1 MTTFNTVFA
10 SPQNSV
16 RHTLSVRQRFLR
28 LPRMINGIVSHKSW
42 WTLSEEFL
50 KKRTSL
56 ELKAF
61 NLLPQSANG
70 KQANQET
77 QTEDLICSRC
87 SRTLLRDWPHCIEVN
102 HLGTQKIIHV
112 HTIFISNYFA
122 FVKSGLW
129 IRLNVKFFLCDRI
142 QYIFSLLILLLG
154 VGGGWGGV
162 GWGWGG
168 EGFFYNGLYSGS
180 SALYSGYCSDLE
192 LVSSL
197 GRVRNIKSLFQSNV
211 CNLFLPGI

>member
-87 SRTLLRDWPHCIEVN
+87 SRTLLRDWLHCIEVN

-122 FVKSGLW
+122 FVKSGLRV
-129 IRLNVKFFLCDRI
+129 RLNVIFFLRPNTI
-142 QYIFSLLILLLG
+142 YFFTFNSSG
-154 VGGGWGGV
+154 RGM

-168 EGFFYNGLYSGS
+168 G
-180 SALYSGYCSDLE
+180 
-192 LVSSL
+192 
-197 GRVRNIKSLFQSNV
+197 I
-211 CNLFLPGI
+211 FL

>member
-1 MTTFNTVFA
+1 MTLLNTFFA

-87 SRTLLRDWPHCIEVN
+87 SRTLLRDWLHCIEVN

-122 FVKSGLW
+122 FVKSGLRV
-129 IRLNVKFFLCDRI
+129 RLNVTFFLQPNTI
-142 QYIFSLLILLLG
+142 YFFTFNSS
-154 VGGGWGGV
+154 GGEGGGV
-162 GWGWGG
+162 GWGWGLGG
-168 EGFFYNGLYSGS
+168 EGFFYNGLYSGN
-180 SALYSGYCSDLE
+180 SALYSGYCRDLE
-192 LVSSL
+192 LVPSL
-197 GRVRNIKSLFQSNV
+197 GRARNIKSLFQSNV
-211 CNLFLPGI
+211 CNLFLTGI

>member
-1 MTTFNTVFA
+1 MTLLNTFFA

-87 SRTLLRDWPHCIEVN
+87 SRTLLRDWLHCIEVN

-122 FVKSGLW
+122 FVKSGLRV
-129 IRLNVKFFLCDRI
+129 RLNVTFFLRPNTI
-142 QYIFSLLILLLG
+142 YFFTFNSS
-154 VGGGWGGV
+154 GGGGG
-162 GWGWGG
+162 GGGGGAGRG
-168 EGFFYNGLYSGS
+168 EGFFYNGL
-180 SALYSGYCSDLE
+180 
-192 LVSSL
+192 
-197 GRVRNIKSLFQSNV
+197 
-211 CNLFLPGI
+211 

>member
-1 MTTFNTVFA
+1 MNFRKARRSQFWFVFACLFVCPTGEREGRSYRLSSLKVIHSFCSKSRPWICMQLTIFIRIPSFFFLQRFYLYARHKYFWSICVMILSLCCQSMTTFNTFFA

-87 SRTLLRDWPHCIEVN
+87 SRTVLRDWLHCIEVN

-112 HTIFISNYFA
+112 
-122 FVKSGLW
+122 LP
-129 IRLNVKFFLCDRI
+129 FL
-142 QYIFSLLILLLG
+142 
-154 VGGGWGGV
+154 
-162 GWGWGG
+162 
-168 EGFFYNGLYSGS
+168 
-180 SALYSGYCSDLE
+180 
-192 LVSSL
+192 
-197 GRVRNIKSLFQSNV
+197 
-211 CNLFLPGI
+211 

>member
-1 MTTFNTVFA
+1 MSLYCQSMTLLNTFFA

-87 SRTLLRDWPHCIEVN
+87 SRTLLRDWLNCTEVN

-112 HTIFISNYFA
+112 RTIFINNDFA
-122 FVKSGLW
+122 FVKSVLW
-129 IRLNVKFFLCDRI
+129 VRFKR
-142 QYIFSLLILLLG
+142 YIFSATEYNI
-154 VGGGWGGV
+154 
-162 GWGWGG
+162 
-168 EGFFYNGLYSGS
+168 FFH
-180 SALYSGYCSDLE
+180 
-192 LVSSL
+192 
-197 GRVRNIKSLFQSNV
+197 F
-211 CNLFLPGI
+211 

>member
-87 SRTLLRDWPHCIEVN
+87 SRTLLRDWLHCIEVN

-122 FVKSGLW
+122 FVKSGLR
-129 IRLNVKFFLCDRI
+129 IRLNVTFFLRPNTI
-142 QYIFSLLILLLG
+142 Y
-154 VGGGWGGV
+154 
-162 GWGWGG
+162 
-168 EGFFYNGLYSGS
+168 FFYNGLYSGS

>member
-1 MTTFNTVFA
+1 MTLLNTFFA

-87 SRTLLRDWPHCIEVN
+87 SRTLLRDWLHCIKVN

-112 HTIFISNYFA
+112 HTILISNYFA
-122 FVKSGLW
+122 FVKSGLRV
-129 IRLNVKFFLCDRI
+129 RLNVTFFLPPNTI
-142 QYIFSLLILLLG
+142 YFFIFNSF
-154 VGGGWGGV
+154 WWGV
-162 GWGWGG
+162 GWGGG
-168 EGFFYNGLYSGS
+168 
-180 SALYSGYCSDLE
+180 
-192 LVSSL
+192 
-197 GRVRNIKSLFQSNV
+197 GRVRYFFIMAYTVEAPPFIADTVGTLS
-211 CNLFLPGI
+211 

>member
-1 MTTFNTVFA
+1 MSLLNTFFA

-87 SRTLLRDWPHCIEVN
+87 SRTLLRDWLHCIEVN

-112 HTIFISNYFA
+112 HTIFIDNDFA

-129 IRLNVKFFLCDRI
+129 VRLKVAFFPRPNTIYFFILN
-142 QYIFSLLILLLG
+142 FS
-154 VGGGWGGV
+154 GGWGG
-162 GWGWGG
+162 GWRG
-168 EGFFYNGLYSGS
+168 ERFF
-180 SALYSGYCSDLE
+180 C
-192 LVSSL
+192 L
-197 GRVRNIKSLFQSNV
+197 GEAPPSIADTAAAILS
-211 CNLFLPGI
+211 

>member
-1 MTTFNTVFA
+1 MHTIIYFYLFPIFYKDSTYTHEYLWHDSEPILWSMTTCNTVFA

-61 NLLPQSANG
+61 NLLPQSANRN
-70 KQANQET
+70 QANQET

-87 SRTLLRDWPHCIEVN
+87 SRTLLRDWLHCIEVN

-122 FVKSGLW
+122 FVKSGLRV
-129 IRLNVKFFLCDRI
+129 RLNVTFFLRPNTI
-142 QYIFSLLILLLG
+142 YFFTFSSS
-154 VGGGWGGV
+154 GGGGG
-162 GWGWGG
+162 GG
-168 EGFFYNGLYSGS
+168 
-180 SALYSGYCSDLE
+180 
-192 LVSSL
+192 
-197 GRVRNIKSLFQSNV
+197 I
-211 CNLFLPGI
+211 FL

>member
-50 KKRTSL
+50 KKRTFL

-61 NLLPQSANG
+61 NLLPQSADG

-87 SRTLLRDWPHCIEVN
+87 SRTLLRDWLHCTEVN

-112 HTIFISNYFA
+112 HTIFINNDFA
-122 FVKSGLW
+122 FVQSGLW
-129 IRLNVKFFLCDRI
+129 VRLKVAFFPRPNTIYFFFLN
-142 QYIFSLLILLLG
+142 FSCG
-154 VGGGWGGV
+154 WGGGWGGGGGGCERFFCLGEAPPFIADTAV
-162 GWGWGG
+162 GI
-168 EGFFYNGLYSGS
+168 LS
-180 SALYSGYCSDLE
+180 
-192 LVSSL
+192 
-197 GRVRNIKSLFQSNV
+197 
-211 CNLFLPGI
+211 

>member
-1 MTTFNTVFA
+1 MSLYCQSMTLLNTFFT

-87 SRTLLRDWPHCIEVN
+87 SRTLLRDWLHCTEVN

-112 HTIFISNYFA
+112 HTIFINNDFA
-122 FVKSGLW
+122 FVKSVLW
-129 IRLNVKFFLCDRI
+129 VRFKR
-142 QYIFSLLILLLG
+142 YIFSATEYNI
-154 VGGGWGGV
+154 
-162 GWGWGG
+162 
-168 EGFFYNGLYSGS
+168 FFH
-180 SALYSGYCSDLE
+180 
-192 LVSSL
+192 
-197 GRVRNIKSLFQSNV
+197 F
-211 CNLFLPGI
+211 